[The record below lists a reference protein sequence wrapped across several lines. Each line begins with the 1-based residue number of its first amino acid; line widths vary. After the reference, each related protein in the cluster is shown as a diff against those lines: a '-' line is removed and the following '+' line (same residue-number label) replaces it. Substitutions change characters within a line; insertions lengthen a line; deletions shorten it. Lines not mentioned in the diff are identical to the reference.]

1 MPHAKV
7 LTCVLLAAALGA
19 CSAAPSGDAASVATN
34 PAEAPPANPEP
45 AAATPAPAAVPTPGQ
60 AKGLR
65 GEHDAGVVN
74 FRGFGPASFGDGEE
88 RVRQAWGRPLQPYT
102 LAGTELCYY
111 LEMDPRPAHGADEIV
126 AFMLEG
132 SKFVRY
138 DVYGRVPAA
147 PGGFVVGSLASEVLA
162 TFGSRVEEQPH
173 KYLPGGRYLVVTP
186 EYGEA
191 ARLVFEV
198 DAEGRVV
205 QWRIGL
211 PPQVFYVEGC
221 A

>member
-1 MPHAKV
+1 MRHAKFLPGALLVAV
-7 LTCVLLAAALGA
+7 LAA
-19 CSAAPSGDAASVATN
+19 CSAPPSGDTGAD
-34 PAEAPPANPEP
+34 
-45 AAATPAPAAVPTPGQ
+45 AATPGPAPAASPEPATPAAPEAPVPAQ
-60 AKGLR
+60 AAGPR
-65 GEHDAGVVN
+65 GEHDAAVVN

-102 LAGTELCYY
+102 LTGTELCYY
-111 LEMDPRPAHGADEIV
+111 LEMDPRPPQGADESV
-126 AFMLEG
+126 AFMLEE

-147 PGGFVVGSLASEVLA
+147 PGGFVVGSLASDVLA

-191 ARLVFEV
+191 ARLVFEI